1 MKRLGRLINGQRK
14 INSPKPENAGS
25 LLIFCEGSTEYNYLS
40 YFKSYLEHNL
50 KVQYSNI
57 VLEPINAEG
66 NAMHVFNYA
75 EDFLKDDANRRKY
88 DLYEKHLVFDCD
100 ALDKVRKNHAR

>member
-1 MKRLGRLINGQRK
+1 M
-14 INSPKPENAGS
+14 
-25 LLIFCEGSTEYNYLS
+25 IFCEGSTEYNYLS

>member
-1 MKRLGRLINGQRK
+1 
-14 INSPKPENAGS
+14 
-25 LLIFCEGSTEYNYLS
+25 
-40 YFKSYLEHNL
+40 
-50 KVQYSNI
+50 
-57 VLEPINAEG
+57 
-66 NAMHVFNYA
+66 MHVFNYA